1 MIAFL
6 ISLLLTLPALHP
18 APSQTD
24 SLRKEVESYLAQQEG
39 TFAVWFQHLQ
49 NKELHFSIHADTMF
63 HAAST
68 MKTPV
73 MIELFRQAEMGRF
86 SLDDSIRI
94 ENRFYSIV
102 DSSEFQLELDPESDD
117 PFESQVGKMTTLRDL
132 NHAMITYSSN
142 ISTNIL
148 IQLTGAENVTQTMR
162 SLGAESI
169 DVLRGVYDMKAY
181 NRGLSNRTTARDLGI
196 IFEKLARGEVV
207 SPEADSTMVEV
218 LKDQQYRDIIP
229 AGLPETAIVANKTG
243 WITGVRH
250 DSAIVELSD
259 GQTYIL
265 IFLSKH
271 LPNAE
276 NGAVIGEHV
285 SEMIYNFLSGATH

>member
-1 MIAFL
+1 MLAFL
-6 ISLLLTLPALHP
+6 ISLLLIF
-18 APSQTD
+18 PSVQQTPTETD
-24 SLRKEVESYLAQQEG
+24 SLKKEVESYLTQQEG

-49 NKELHFSIHADTMF
+49 NNELHFSIHADTVF

-102 DSSEFQLELDPESDD
+102 DSSEFQLELDPDSDD

-132 NHAMITYSSN
+132 NHAMITFSSN

-148 IQLTGAENVTQTMR
+148 IQLAGAENVTETMEH
-162 SLGAESI
+162 LGAESME
-169 DVLRGVYDMKAY
+169 VLRGVYDMKAY
-181 NRGLSNRTTARDLGI
+181 NRGLSNTTTAKDLGI

-207 SPEADSTMVEV
+207 SPEADSSMVEV

-229 AGLPETAIVANKTG
+229 AGLPESAAVANKTG

-250 DSAIVELSD
+250 DSAIVELTD
-259 GQTYIL
+259 GQSYIL
-265 IFLSKH
+265 IFLSKN
-271 LPNAE
+271 LTDAK
-276 NGAVIGEHV
+276 NGAVIGKNV
-285 SEMIYNFLSGATH
+285 SEMIYNFLAGNH